1 MEAGAWQ
8 GGAHLA
14 TLRLAQAKVND
25 GAWHHVELEL
35 RGGPGHDPSATLLL
49 LTLDYGRHQ
58 VQGN

>member
-8 GGAHLA
+8 GGARLA
-14 TLRLAQAKVND
+14 TLRLPQAKVND

-35 RGGPGHDPSATLLL
+35 RGSPGRNPSATLLL

-58 VQGN
+58 VQGD